1 MKGARNAEEFILEN
15 PGWQRE
21 LITLREI
28 FLSTGLEE
36 TIKWGIPVYTNGTD
50 NVAGMA
56 AFKSYVGI
64 WFYQGALLKDETGK
78 LIVAQEGVTKALRQ
92 WRFESYEEIEN
103 GRDTIIAFVKESVD
117 NFAKGK
123 IIKPSRGSEL
133 VLPEDLNARLD
144 ADPSLKKAFEN
155 LSLSRRR
162 DYAEH
167 IATAKREETRNA
179 RLEKIIPMILRGEGL
194 NDKYNRK

>member
-92 WRFESYEEIEN
+92 WRFDSYEEIEN

-144 ADPSLKKAFEN
+144 ADPSLKMAFEN

-162 DYAEH
+162 DFAEH

>member
-92 WRFESYEEIEN
+92 WRFESYEEIDN

>member
-78 LIVAQEGVTKALRQ
+78 LIVAQEGVTKAIRQ

-144 ADPSLKKAFEN
+144 ADPSLKMAFEN

>member
-28 FLSTGLEE
+28 FLSTGLKE

-78 LIVAQEGVTKALRQ
+78 LIVAQEGITKALRQ
-92 WRFESYEEIEN
+92 WRFESYEEIES

-133 VLPEDLNARLD
+133 VLPEDLKVKLD
-144 ADPSLKKAFEN
+144 ADPSLKAAFEN

-167 IATAKREETRNA
+167 IATAKREDTRNA
-179 RLEKIIPMILRGEGL
+179 RLKKIIPMILAGVGL

>member
-92 WRFESYEEIEN
+92 WRFESYKEIEN

-144 ADPSLKKAFEN
+144 ADPSLKMAFEN

>member
-144 ADPSLKKAFEN
+144 ADPSLKMAFEN

-179 RLEKIIPMILRGEGL
+179 RLGKIIPMILRGEGL

>member
-36 TIKWGIPVYTNGTD
+36 TIKWGIPVYTSGAD

-92 WRFESYEEIEN
+92 WRFDSYEEIEN

>member
-36 TIKWGIPVYTNGTD
+36 TIKWGIPVYTIGAD

-92 WRFESYEEIEN
+92 WRFDSYEEIEN
-103 GRDTIIAFVKESVD
+103 GRDMIIAFVKESVD

-144 ADPSLKKAFEN
+144 ADPSLKMAFEN

-162 DYAEH
+162 DFAEH

>member
-133 VLPEDLNARLD
+133 VLPEDLNTRLD
-144 ADPSLKKAFEN
+144 ADPSLKMAFEN

>member
-92 WRFESYEEIEN
+92 WRFESYEEIDN

-144 ADPSLKKAFEN
+144 ADPSLKMAFEN

>member
-36 TIKWGIPVYTNGTD
+36 TIKWGIPVYTNGAD

-92 WRFESYEEIEN
+92 WRFDSYEEIEN

-144 ADPSLKKAFEN
+144 ADPSLKMAFEN

-162 DYAEH
+162 DYVEH

>member
-36 TIKWGIPVYTNGTD
+36 TIKWGIPVYTSGAD

-92 WRFESYEEIEN
+92 WRFDSYEEIEN

-144 ADPSLKKAFEN
+144 VDPSLKKAFEN

>member
-1 MKGARNAEEFILEN
+1 MRGARNAEEFILEN